1 MSVFP
6 VVIIICSVRTEMLS
20 ALFQDKGGKS
30 RATMII
36 YNTISIIRF
45 FTQFKKNDMKV
56 YKSQAIVIIYYTS
69 STIRFFTQFKENDVK
84 VDFTQIGHWPPP
96 NHQQEER
103 VRKEREKMGKARR
116 SSSSS
121 RKFLLLARK
130 TTGRWPTSSSP
141 LS

>member
-30 RATMII
+30 
-36 YNTISIIRF
+36 
-45 FTQFKKNDMKV
+45 
-56 YKSQAIVIIYYTS
+56 QAIVIIYYTS
-69 STIRFFTQFKENDVK
+69 FTIRFFTQFKENDVK

-121 RKFLLLARK
+121 KTFLLLARK